1 MFLRPLRYKEKS
13 MANKLKESETKAVK
27 PKNRAKKIRCKLET
41 KTFMCVSR
49 IFLDVVNFEKNMQ
62 IRQLPAFYIHRKK
75 YKAVTK
81 ST

>member
-27 PKNRAKKIRCKLET
+27 TKKIVPKKLYVNRT

-62 IRQLPAFYIHRKK
+62 IRRLPAFYIHRKK
-75 YKAVTK
+75 VQTGN
-81 ST
+81 